1 MAFDNAS
8 RILRCVPPARTY
20 ADTEGDVALIT
31 SPPGDASLD
40 ERVKAFREQV
50 ATKYAAL
57 NIVSEKTGDA
67 TRAFGHKVMLDLI
80 NDYSELRGVFAADPN
95 IAQGTA
101 QAVAQNMTNK
111 TGDKINLV
119 GFGVDDTL
127 AKFLQDG
134 TLAALIVQNPFRMG
148 YDSVKTAFA
157 ASRGEPVSLTLTV
170 GAELITK
177 ANLSSARA
185 QDLSPKNK

>member
-1 MAFDNAS
+1 M
-8 RILRCVPPARTY
+8 
-20 ADTEGDVALIT
+20 
-31 SPPGDASLD
+31 
-40 ERVKAFREQV
+40 
-50 ATKYAAL
+50 
-57 NIVSEKTGDA
+57 
-67 TRAFGHKVMLDLI
+67 
-80 NDYSELRGVFAADPN
+80 FAADLN

-101 QAVAQNMTNK
+101 QAVAENMTSK

-148 YDSVKTAFA
+148 YDSVKTALA
-157 ASRGEPVSLTLTV
+157 ASRGEPVSLKLTV

-177 ANLSSARA
+177 ASLRSARRRI
-185 QDLSPKNK
+185 

>member
-148 YDSVKTAFA
+148 YDSVKTALA
-157 ASRGEPVSLTLTV
+157 ASMTV